1 MKQTRHLMLLLTA
14 GLFSAGPAGAVRD
27 PFWPIDYVPVAERK
41 TEPPAKQEIE
51 PKPELP
57 KPELPKPE
65 PTASEEDW
73 AKARKAL
80 SISGVTRSVNPDT
93 HAERTMV
100 MINRQMLSVGDT
112 VSLVYQGFR
121 FKWRV
126 EAIAAKDVKLE
137 PLNAERVAQN
147 NSDLK

>member
-51 PKPELP
+51 P